1 MFDGSQLNNYI
12 NKHLYSTWGFPGGSA
27 ARNPPVNAGGERSVP
42 GSGRALEKAMATHS
56 SIIAWRN
63 SWTEEPCRLHSLE
76 LQRIGHDLVTKQQQ
90 YSIHY
95 VPGTVLRV
103 LHILTYLIP
112 NKTKL

>member
-1 MFDGSQLNNYI
+1 MVLAV
-12 NKHLYSTWGFPGGSA
+12 KKLPA
-27 ARNPPVNAGGERSVP
+27 NAGDVRDT
-42 GSGRALEKAMATHS
+42 GSIMAVHS
-56 SIIAWRN
+56 SILAWRN

-95 VPGTVLRV
+95 VPGTVFRV